1 MEGDAV
7 ALSRQSSLPG
17 LSSLLDFNESVCPGS
32 YVQCS
37 PINGVVEFLL
47 PLYGGPQAHSS
58 PIVNPNVENAENSAE
73 LTSLRHP

>member
-17 LSSLLDFNESVCPGS
+17 LSSLLDFNESVCPGP

-47 PLYGGPQAHSS
+47 LLYGGPQVHSS

-73 LTSLRHP
+73 LASLRHP